1 MSRVFLAIAVLAL
14 LTQCAE
20 TDPVRRLASAQVSTS
35 AADAAAAA
43 ALISRHRAAH
53 GLGPVSVD
61 ARLNEAATV
70 QARAVAQT
78 GTLSHGAFESRM
90 ASFGIGGAAAENLTA
105 GSDTVGKAVARW
117 TASPPPQQ
125 QSTDAGSTA
134 DRPGARRLPRPG
146 LRALLGARVGAIN
159 APVAAERAKGSGYT
173 RTRPRLFHLAASPS
187 K

>member
-1 MSRVFLAIAVLAL
+1 MFRVFLAIAALAL

-20 TDPVRRLASAQVSTS
+20 TDPVRRLGSTQVSTS
-35 AADAAAAA
+35 AADTAAAA

-70 QARAVAQT
+70 QARAVAQA
-78 GTLSHGAFESRM
+78 GTLSHCAFESRM

-117 TASPPPQQ
+117 TASPPHNSNLLLPE
-125 QSTDAGSTA
+125 
-134 DRPGARRLPRPG
+134 ARRIGLARADSPG
-146 LRALLGARVGAIN
+146 QGYGRYWALV
-159 APVAAERAKGSGYT
+159 
-173 RTRPRLFHLAASPS
+173 LAQ
-187 K
+187 